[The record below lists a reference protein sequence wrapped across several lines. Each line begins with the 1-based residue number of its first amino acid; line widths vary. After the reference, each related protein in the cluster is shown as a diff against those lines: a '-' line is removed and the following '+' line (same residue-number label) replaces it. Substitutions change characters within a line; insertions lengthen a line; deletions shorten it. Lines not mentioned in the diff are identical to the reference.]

1 MHIELKKDEFSKIRD
16 FITIILNQANKTS
29 LKVRVNKQ
37 LGISW
42 NKLNEIRIDLI
53 SSEIMDI
60 QKKKDLLKFLN
71 KIISRMKD
79 NEQLEQNIRRE
90 YKITKKQ
97 IELSIEK
104 LKNKKEL
111 GND

>member
-16 FITIILNQANKTS
+16 FITIILNQTNKS
-29 LKVRVNKQ
+29 YLKKRVNKQ

-60 QKKKDLLKFLN
+60 QKKKDLLNFLN
-71 KIISRMKD
+71 KIILRMKD

>member
-16 FITIILNQANKTS
+16 FITIILNQTNKSS
-29 LKVRVNKQ
+29 LKVRVNKE

-42 NKLNEIRIDLI
+42 NKLDEIRTDLI
-53 SSEIMDI
+53 YSEIMDI

-71 KIISRMKD
+71 KIISRMNKS
-79 NEQLEQNIRRE
+79 EQLEQNIRRE

>member
-16 FITIILNQANKTS
+16 FITIILNQTNKSS
-29 LKVRVNKQ
+29 LKVRVNKE

-42 NKLNEIRIDLI
+42 NKLDEIKTDLI